1 MNRPEDRLR
10 RLDDGRPASRRT
22 PPGRQAPDRGAGPL
36 LVLGAFALIP
46 AFALFALF
54 NWADSSIEDNE
65 PAPPPPSTV
74 VAPPPFADPLSTSM
88 LSLRRFPAVLSR
100 ELNVAD
106 FEQAITPFLG
116 TVNDRSCAAV
126 SVDGVLI
133 GARNANLAVIPASN
147 EKLVVGAVALDVI
160 GPDTTLTTSVLSS
173 APVANGI
180 VAGDLYLVGGGDPL
194 LSSDWYPTSNLE
206 RYPVL
211 SPTSLDSLAD
221 AVRDAGVTSVTGNIV
236 GDGSR
241 YDDEFFAPGW
251 GDGVAGLEAGPYDA
265 LMANDSRVLG
275 EQQRASDPN
284 SGAAREFLRLLSE
297 RGITVT
303 GTSSSGLAPAN
314 ATPVASIDSAPM
326 SAVVAEM
333 LANSDNNTAE
343 LLVKEI
349 GFAGEAVGTRE
360 AGLRIMTAKL
370 AEWGID
376 TTPIV
381 LSDGSGLSLD
391 NRITCAALLAILQR
405 FEPNST
411 FGAGLPIAGQTGTLA
426 DIFTEHPI
434 AGRLTGKTGTLNNP
448 PFNADPPAVKALSG
462 YVIVDGGTAVEYVL
476 VLNGPTISD
485 QSEYRPVWNNLAD
498 VLATYPSGA
507 TPADLGPR

>member
-1 MNRPEDRLR
+1 MNRPDERLPERPVVQRGR
-10 RLDDGRPASRRT
+10 RAPA
-22 PPGRQAPDRGAGPL
+22 RGVGPL
-36 LVLGAFALIP
+36 IVLAVFALIP
-46 AFALFALF
+46 ALALLALF
-54 NWADSSIEDNE
+54 NWADSSIENNE

-74 VAPPPFADPLSTSM
+74 VAPPPFADPLTTSM

-106 FEQAITPFLG
+106 FQQAITPFLG
-116 TVNDRSCAAV
+116 TVNDRSCVAV

-133 GARNANLAVIPASN
+133 GERNADLPVIPASN
-147 EKLVVGAVALDVI
+147 QKLVVAAVALDVLGADSVMTTAAVAA
-160 GPDTTLTTSVLSS
+160 GP
-173 APVANGI
+173 PVDG
-180 VAGDLYLVGGGDPL
+180 VVSGDLAVVGGGDPL

-211 SPTSLDSLAD
+211 SPTSFDALAD
-221 AVRDAGVTSVTGNIV
+221 GLRDAGVTSITGNVI

-241 YDDEFFAPGW
+241 YDDEFYAPGW

-275 EQQRASDPN
+275 EDQRASDPN
-284 SGAAREFLRLLSE
+284 SGAAREFVRLLNE
-297 RGITVT
+297 RGISV
-303 GTSSSGLAPAN
+303 GGSATSGAAPADGTVL
-314 ATPVASIDSAPM
+314 ATIDSAPM
-326 SAVVAEM
+326 SSIVGEM

-343 LLVKEI
+343 LLMKEI
-349 GFAGEAVGTRE
+349 GYTGEGVGTRE
-360 AGLRIMTAKL
+360 AGGRVMSATL

-376 TTPIV
+376 TTSIV

-391 NRITCAALLAILQR
+391 NRLTCAALLAILQR
-405 FEPNST
+405 SAPDGPLGS
-411 FGAGLPIAGQTGTLA
+411 GLPIAGETGTLA
-426 DIFTEHPI
+426 DIFTDHPI
-434 AGRLTGKTGTLNNP
+434 AGSLSGKTGTLNNP

-462 YVIVDGGTAVEYVL
+462 YVAVDGGAAVEYSL

-485 QSEYRPVWNNLAD
+485 QSEYRPVWNDLAD
-498 VLATYPSGA
+498 VLDTYPSGA